1 MDHRAIDVG
10 VYDASM
16 GPEAGVKLAKG
27 LSWITGDISTVII
40 DCQGVNFNLRSIKS
54 SKEHKI

>member
-1 MDHRAIDVG
+1 
-10 VYDASM
+10 M
-16 GPEAGVKLAKG
+16 GPEAGIKLAKG

-40 DCQGVNFNLRSIKS
+40 NYQGVNFNLRSIKS

>member
-1 MDHRAIDVG
+1 
-10 VYDASM
+10 M

-40 DCQGVNFNLRSIKS
+40 DCQGVNFNLRSIVFKRTQDIIS
-54 SKEHKI
+54 